1 MATIAEDVKK
11 LLGGTQDEKLEVIE
25 RRTKSRLASI
35 LGVSE
40 VPGAL
45 EYILYEVVTKRFN
58 RIGNEGMQSYSQEGL
73 SMAFPESDFAEYQG
87 EIDDWLNAQEDDEGE
102 VKRGRFRLY

>member
-40 VPGAL
+40 VPISF
-45 EYILYEVVTKRFN
+45 ETIVYEVTVKRFN
-58 RIGNEGMQSYSQEGL
+58 RTGNEGMQSYSQEGL
-73 SMAFPESDFAEYQG
+73 SMVFPESDFAEYES
-87 EIDDWLNAQEDDEGE
+87 EIEDWKNSQVDEDGSL
-102 VKRGRFRLY
+102 KRGRFRLL

>member
-1 MATIAEDVKK
+1 MATITEDVKK

-25 RRTKSRLASI
+25 RRTESRLASI

-45 EYILYEVVTKRFN
+45 EYILYEVVTKRLN
-58 RIGNEGMQSYSQEGL
+58 RIGNEGMKSYSQEGL

-87 EIDDWLNAQEDDEGE
+87 EINDWLNAQEDDEGE

>member
-25 RRTKSRLASI
+25 RRTESRLASI

-87 EIDDWLNAQEDDEGE
+87 EINDWLNVQEDEEGE

>member
-25 RRTKSRLASI
+25 RRTKSRLSSI

-58 RIGNEGMQSYSQEGL
+58 RIGNEGMQSY
-73 SMAFPESDFAEYQG
+73 
-87 EIDDWLNAQEDDEGE
+87 
-102 VKRGRFRLY
+102 KRTGG

>member
-40 VPGAL
+40 VPISF
-45 EYILYEVVTKRFN
+45 ETIVYEVTVKRFN

-87 EIDDWLNAQEDDEGE
+87 EIDGWLNAQEDDEGE

>member
-11 LLGGTQDEKLEVIE
+11 LLGGTQDEKLEVVE

-40 VPGAL
+40 VPASF
-45 EYILYEVVTKRFN
+45 ETIVYEVTVKRFN

-87 EIDDWLNAQEDDEGE
+87 EIDDWLNAQKDEEGE

>member
-1 MATIAEDVKK
+1 MATIAEDVKT
-11 LLGGTQDEKLEVIE
+11 LLNGSVDEKLEVIE
-25 RRTKSRLASI
+25 ARTESRLASI

-87 EIDDWLNAQEDDEGE
+87 EINDWLNAQEDDEGE

>member
-25 RRTKSRLASI
+25 RRTESRLASI

-40 VPGAL
+40 VPISF
-45 EYILYEVVTKRFN
+45 ETIVYEVTVKRFN

-73 SMAFPESDFAEYQG
+73 SMAFPESDFAEYRG

-102 VKRGRFRLY
+102 VKRRRFRLY

>member
-25 RRTKSRLASI
+25 RRTESRLASI

-58 RIGNEGMQSYSQEGL
+58 RLGNEGMHSYSQEGL

-87 EIDDWLNAQEDDEGE
+87 EINDWLNAQEDDEGE

>member
-35 LGVSE
+35 LGVS
-40 VPGAL
+40 
-45 EYILYEVVTKRFN
+45 
-58 RIGNEGMQSYSQEGL
+58 
-73 SMAFPESDFAEYQG
+73 
-87 EIDDWLNAQEDDEGE
+87 
-102 VKRGRFRLY
+102 

>member
-25 RRTKSRLASI
+25 RRTESRLASI

-45 EYILYEVVTKRFN
+45 EYILYEVVTKRLN

-73 SMAFPESDFAEYQG
+73 SMAFPESDFTEYQG
-87 EIDDWLNAQEDDEGE
+87 EINDWLNAQEDDEGE